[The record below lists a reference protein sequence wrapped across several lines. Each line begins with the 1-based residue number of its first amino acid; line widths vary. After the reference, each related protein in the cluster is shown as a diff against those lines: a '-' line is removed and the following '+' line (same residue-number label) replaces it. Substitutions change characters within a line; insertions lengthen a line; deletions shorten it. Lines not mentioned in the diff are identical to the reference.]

1 MQERY
6 LLNKRFMQ
14 FSELIIESRE
24 DDFKKKYSKKFSAQ
38 NLEKIVKSIAPK
50 YLDWVG
56 KVMDEINFDETF
68 SKVVPT
74 VTRFNNISTNL
85 PQTDINQYNSFNEL
99 YDSITK
105 YDSRIRRDVKQVKG
119 GNVVYDDG
127 VFFVVNPLN
136 YESSCYYGKGTKWCT
151 AAETDSHFKRYNEDG
166 KLFYIIDRTKASND
180 PNYKIA
186 MLKKFD
192 GDVSFFDAKDDRV
205 EAKNVFG
212 EKKYN
217 EIMSSTDEFLNEVY
231 PEQVKIYADR
241 ATAKKEKERLEN
253 LRIQREQRLKREAA
267 QERREEGEWSGR
279 YEDMDDEGLRAN
291 ALLNWIDSYESV
303 EVMTSE
309 DRAEITRL
317 ELEIDRLDQ
326 EYDNSEDPEPD
337 LLDQKS
343 ELEDELEELRNKI
356 DVYNIIRTG
365 DFYSLGEFEVLESN
379 LSDRRYAVG
388 DEDDMQRSAYNY
400 LDNLIDDIGFE
411 GFNKGFAMGYLDNE
425 AIADYAEEM
434 YDYDVRESPES
445 YFDEEEKQLSGE
457 QQEEI
462 QVKRLFIEK
471 AENQISKMEDQMGGD
486 NNDDIQEKIDE
497 LNELIEAYE
506 EEITEI
512 EENPDGEYPED
523 LIEDKVRSLVSDVRY
538 DPEDFMES
546 YGLEW
551 DKFIDRDD
559 FIQGVIDDDG
569 YGQTLNG
576 YDGSADEVK
585 VGDKWFYVMRI
596 D

>member
-1 MQERY
+1 
-6 LLNKRFMQ
+6 MQ

>member
-1 MQERY
+1 
-6 LLNKRFMQ
+6 MQ

-56 KVMDEINFDETF
+56 KVIDEINFDETF

-85 PQTDINQYNSFNEL
+85 PQTDINQYKSFNEL

-180 PNYKIA
+180 PNYKVA
-186 MLKKFD
+186 LLKKFD
-192 GDVSFFDAKDDRV
+192 GDMSFFDAKDDRV
-205 EAKNVFG
+205 DGKTIFG

-217 EIMSSTDEFLNEVY
+217 EIISAADEFLNEVY
-231 PEQVKIYADR
+231 PEQVKIYADKV
-241 ATAKKEKERLEN
+241 AAKREQKRLEN
-253 LRIQREQRLKREAA
+253 LRIQRELKEKRDAA
-267 QERREEGEWSGR
+267 QDRREEGEWGGR
-279 YEDMDDEGLRAN
+279 YEDMYDEGLKAH
-291 ALLNWIDSYESV
+291 ALLDWLVD
-303 EVMTSE
+303 TSDINVITNE
-309 DRAEITRL
+309 DRVEITRL
-317 ELEIDRLDQ
+317 ENEIERLDQ
-326 EYDNSEDPEPD
+326 EYDNAEDPQPE
-337 LLDQKS
+337 LLDQKY
-343 ELEDELEELRNKI
+343 ELEEELEELKSKI
-356 DVYNIIRTG
+356 DVYHIIPTG
-365 DFYSLGEFEVLESN
+365 TFYSCDEFEVIDAGLN
-379 LSDRRYAVG
+379 DRRYAVG
-388 DEDDMQRSAYNY
+388 SEYDMEKSAYDY

-411 GFNKGFAMGYLDNE
+411 GFNKSFAMNYLDTE
-425 AIADYAEEM
+425 AIAAYAEEM

-445 YFDEEEKQLSGE
+445 YFDEDEKQLSDR
-457 QQEEI
+457 QEEDI
-462 QVKRLFIEK
+462 RVARLFIER
-471 AENQISKMEDQMGGD
+471 AEEQISMLEDQMDGD
-486 NNDDIQEKIDE
+486 NDDDIQEKIDE
-497 LNELIEAYE
+497 LNELIESHQD
-506 EEITEI
+506 EITEI
-512 EENPDGEYPED
+512 EENPDGEYPEN
-523 LIEDKVRSLVSDVRY
+523 LIEDKVNELVKDVEY
-538 DPEDFMES
+538 DPEDFMEM

-551 DKFIDRDD
+551 DRFIDRDE
-559 FIQGVIDDDG
+559 FIKGVIEQDG

>member
-1 MQERY
+1 
-6 LLNKRFMQ
+6 MQ

-85 PQTDINQYNSFNEL
+85 PQTDINQYKSFNEL

-192 GDVSFFDAKDDRV
+192 GDISFFDAKDDRV
-205 EAKNVFG
+205 DAKNVFG

-217 EIMSSTDEFLNEVY
+217 EIMSSADEFLSEVY
-231 PEQVKIYADR
+231 PEQVKIYADK
-241 ATAKKEKERLEN
+241 AAAKKEKERLEN
-253 LRIQREQRLKREAA
+253 LRIQREQREKREAA
-267 QERREEGEWSGR
+267 QERREEGEWGGR
-279 YEDMDDEGLRAN
+279 YEDMYDDALKAH
-291 ALLNWIDSYESV
+291 ALLNYLDSYESV

-309 DRAEITRL
+309 DQAEITRL

-326 EYDNSEDPEPD
+326 EYDNSEDPRPE

-343 ELEDELEELRNKI
+343 ELEDELEELKNKI
-356 DVYNIIRTG
+356 DVYNIIPTG
-365 DFYSLGEFEVLESN
+365 TFYNCDEFEVIDAGLN
-379 LSDRRYAVG
+379 DRRYAVG
-388 DEDDMQRSAYNY
+388 SEDDMERSSYDY

-411 GFNKGFAMGYLDNE
+411 GFNKNFAMGYLDTE
-425 AIADYAEEM
+425 AIVAYAEEM

-445 YFDEEEKQLSGE
+445 YFDEDEKQLSDR
-457 QQEEI
+457 QEEDI
-462 QVKRLFIEK
+462 RVARLFIER
-471 AENQISKMEDQMGGD
+471 AEEQISILEDQMDGD
-486 NNDDIQEKIDE
+486 NDDDIQEKIDE
-497 LNELIEAYE
+497 LNELIESHQD
-506 EEITEI
+506 EITEI

-559 FIQGVIDDDG
+559 FIKGVIDADG
-569 YGQTLNG
+569 YGQTLNS

-585 VGDKWFYVMRI
+585 IGDKWFYVMRI

>member
-1 MQERY
+1 
-6 LLNKRFMQ
+6 MQ

-56 KVMDEINFDETF
+56 KVVDEINFDETF

-267 QERREEGEWSGR
+267 QERREEGEWGGR
-279 YEDMDDEGLRAN
+279 YEDMYDEGLKAH
-291 ALLNWIDSYESV
+291 ALLDWLVD
-303 EVMTSE
+303 TSDINVITNE
-309 DRAEITRL
+309 DRVEITRL
-317 ELEIDRLDQ
+317 ENEIERLDQ
-326 EYDNSEDPEPD
+326 EYDNAEDPQPE
-337 LLDQKS
+337 LLDQKY
-343 ELEDELEELRNKI
+343 ELEEELEELKSKI
-356 DVYNIIRTG
+356 DVYHIIPTG
-365 DFYSLGEFEVLESN
+365 TFYSCDEFEVIDAGLN
-379 LSDRRYAVG
+379 DRRYAVG
-388 DEDDMQRSAYNY
+388 SEYDMEKSAYDY

-411 GFNKGFAMGYLDNE
+411 GFNKSFAMNYLDTE
-425 AIADYAEEM
+425 AIAAYAEEM

-445 YFDEEEKQLSGE
+445 YFDEDEKQLSDR
-457 QQEEI
+457 QEEDI
-462 QVKRLFIEK
+462 RVARLFIER
-471 AENQISKMEDQMGGD
+471 AEEQISMLEDQMDGD
-486 NNDDIQEKIDE
+486 NDDDIQEKIDE
-497 LNELIEAYE
+497 LNELIESHQD
-506 EEITEI
+506 EITEI
-512 EENPDGEYPED
+512 EENPDGEYPEN
-523 LIEDKVRSLVSDVRY
+523 LIEDKVNELVKDVEY
-538 DPEDFMES
+538 DPEDFMEM

-551 DKFIDRDD
+551 DRFIDRDE
-559 FIQGVIDDDG
+559 FIKGVVEEDG

-576 YDGSADEVK
+576 YDGSADVVK

>member
-1 MQERY
+1 
-6 LLNKRFMQ
+6 
-14 FSELIIESRE
+14 
-24 DDFKKKYSKKFSAQ
+24 
-38 NLEKIVKSIAPK
+38 V
-50 YLDWVG
+50 
-56 KVMDEINFDETF
+56 DEINFDETF

-85 PQTDINQYNSFNEL
+85 PQTDINQYKSFNEL

-192 GDVSFFDAKDDRV
+192 GDISFFDAKDDRV
-205 EAKNVFG
+205 DAKNVFG

-217 EIMSSTDEFLNEVY
+217 EIISAADEFLNEVY
-231 PEQVKIYADR
+231 PEQVKIYADKV
-241 ATAKKEKERLEN
+241 AAKKEKERLEN
-253 LRIQREQRLKREAA
+253 LRIQRELKEKRDAA
-267 QERREEGEWSGR
+267 QDRREEGEWGGR
-279 YEDMDDEGLRAN
+279 YEDMYDDALKAH
-291 ALLNWIDSYESV
+291 ALLNYLDSYESV

-309 DRAEITRL
+309 DQAEITRL

-326 EYDNSEDPEPD
+326 EYDNSEDPRPE

-343 ELEDELEELRNKI
+343 ELEDELEELKNKI
-356 DVYNIIRTG
+356 DVYNIIPTG
-365 DFYSLGEFEVLESN
+365 TFYNCDEFEVIDAGLN
-379 LSDRRYAVG
+379 DRRYAVG
-388 DEDDMQRSAYNY
+388 SEDDMERSSYDY

-411 GFNKGFAMGYLDNE
+411 GFNKNFAMGYLDTE
-425 AIADYAEEM
+425 AIVAYAEEM

-445 YFDEEEKQLSGE
+445 YFDEDEKQLSDR
-457 QQEEI
+457 QEEDI
-462 QVKRLFIEK
+462 RVARLFIER
-471 AENQISKMEDQMGGD
+471 AEEQISILEDQMDGD
-486 NNDDIQEKIDE
+486 NDDDIQEKIDE
-497 LNELIEAYE
+497 LNELIESHQD
-506 EEITEI
+506 EITEI
-512 EENPDGEYPED
+512 EENPDGEYPEN
-523 LIEDKVRSLVSDVRY
+523 LIEDKVNELVKDVEY
-538 DPEDFMES
+538 DPEDFMEM

-551 DKFIDRDD
+551 DRFIDRDE
-559 FIQGVIDDDG
+559 FIKGVIEQDG

>member
-1 MQERY
+1 
-6 LLNKRFMQ
+6 MQ

-24 DDFKKKYSKKFSAQ
+24 DDFKKKYSKKFSSQ
-38 NLEKIVKSIAPK
+38 NLEKIVKSVAPK

-68 SKVVPT
+68 SKLVPT

-85 PQTDINQYNSFNEL
+85 PQTDINQYKSFNEL
-99 YDSITK
+99 YDSISK

-180 PNYKIA
+180 PNYKVA
-186 MLKKFD
+186 LLKKFD
-192 GDVSFFDAKDDRV
+192 GDMSFFDAKDDRV
-205 EAKNVFG
+205 DGKVIFG

-217 EIMSSTDEFLNEVY
+217 EIISSADEFLNEVY
-231 PEQVKIYADR
+231 PEQVKIYADK
-241 ATAKKEKERLEN
+241 AAAKKEKERLEN
-253 LRIQREQRLKREAA
+253 LRIQRELKEKREAA
-267 QERREEGEWSGR
+267 QERREEGDWSGG
-279 YEDMDDEGLRAN
+279 YEGMGEEGLRAN
-291 ALLNWIDSYESV
+291 ALLSYLDSYESV
-303 EVMTSE
+303 EVMSNE
-309 DRAEITRL
+309 DRANITRL

-326 EYDNSEDPEPD
+326 EYDNSEDPRPE

-356 DVYNIIRTG
+356 DVYNIIPTG
-365 DFYSLGEFEVLESN
+365 EFYGLGEFEVIDTD

-388 DEDDMQRSAYNY
+388 DEYDMQRAAYDY

-411 GFNKGFAMGYLDNE
+411 GFNKNFAMGYLDTD
-425 AIADYAEEM
+425 AIVEYAEEM

-445 YFDEEEKQLSGE
+445 YLDESQKELSSR
-457 QQEEI
+457 QEEDI
-462 QVKRLFIEK
+462 RVARLFIER
-471 AENQISKMEDQMGGD
+471 AENQISILEDKLGGD
-486 NNDDIQEKIDE
+486 NDDNINEKIDE
-497 LNELIEAYE
+497 LREIISNYE
-506 EEITEI
+506 DEITEI
-512 EENPDGEYPED
+512 EENPDGDYPED
-523 LIEDKVRSLVSDVRY
+523 LIEDAIADRVRDVKD
-538 DPEDFMES
+538 DPEDFMDS

-551 DKFIDRDD
+551 DKFIDRDE
-559 FIQGVIDDDG
+559 FIKGVIEADG

-585 VGDKWFYVMRI
+585 VGDQWYYVMRI

>member
-1 MQERY
+1 
-6 LLNKRFMQ
+6 MQ

-24 DDFKKKYSKKFSAQ
+24 DDFKKKYSKKFSSQ
-38 NLEKIVKSIAPK
+38 NLEKIVKNIAPK

-68 SKVVPT
+68 SKLMPT

-85 PQTDINQYNSFNEL
+85 PQTDINQYKSFNEL
-99 YDSITK
+99 YDAITK
-105 YDSRIRRDVKQVKG
+105 YDSRIRREIKQVKG

-180 PNYKIA
+180 PNYKVA
-186 MLKKFD
+186 LLKKFD

-205 EAKNVFG
+205 DAKAIFG

-217 EIMSSTDEFLNEVY
+217 EIMTAADEFLNEVY
-231 PEQVKIYADR
+231 PEQVKIYADK
-241 ATAKKEKERLEN
+241 AAAKKEKERLEN
-253 LRIQREQRLKREAA
+253 LRIQRELQAKRDDA
-267 QERREEGEWSGR
+267 QDRREEGEWSGR
-279 YEDMDDEGLRAN
+279 YEDMDEEGLKAH
-291 ALLNWIDSYESV
+291 ALLNYLDTYESTQ
-303 EVMTSE
+303 VMTSE

-326 EYDNSEDPEPD
+326 EYDNSEDPRPE

-343 ELEDELEELRNKI
+343 ELEDELEELKNRI
-356 DVYNIIRTG
+356 DVYNIIPTG
-365 DFYSLGEFEVLESN
+365 NYYRLSEFEVIDSG

-388 DEDDMQRSAYNY
+388 DEDDMERSSYEY

-411 GFNKGFAMGYLDNE
+411 GFAKGFARGYLDTD
-425 AIADYAEEM
+425 AIVDYAEEM
-434 YDYDVRESPES
+434 YEYDVRESPES
-445 YFDEEEKQLSGE
+445 YFDESEKELSGK
-457 QQEEI
+457 QEEDI
-462 QVKRLFIEK
+462 RIARHFIEK
-471 AENQISKMEDQMGGD
+471 AEEQISMLEDRMDGD
-486 NNDDIQEKIDE
+486 NDDDIQEKIDE
-497 LNELIEAYE
+497 LNELIESHQD
-506 EEITEI
+506 EITEI
-512 EENPDGEYPED
+512 EENPDGDYPEE
-523 LIEDKVRSLVSDVRY
+523 LIEDKIEELIRDVRY
-538 DPEDFMES
+538 DPEDFMDT
-546 YGLEW
+546 YGLELER
-551 DKFIDRDD
+551 FIDRDE
-559 FIQGVIDDDG
+559 FIKGVIDADG

-576 YDGSADEVK
+576 YDGSADEIK

>member
-1 MQERY
+1 
-6 LLNKRFMQ
+6 MQ

-24 DDFKKKYSKKFSAQ
+24 DDFKKKYSKKFSTQ
-38 NLEKIVKSIAPK
+38 NLEKIVKSISPK

-192 GDVSFFDAKDDRV
+192 GDISFFDAKDDRV
-205 EAKNVFG
+205 DAKNVFG

-217 EIMSSTDEFLNEVY
+217 EIISAADEFLNEVY
-231 PEQVKIYADR
+231 PEQVKIYDYKVA
-241 ATAKKEKERLEN
+241 AKKEKERLEK
-253 LRIQREQRLKREAA
+253 LRIEREVREKREQA
-267 QERREEGEWSGR
+267 QDRREEGEWDGT
-279 YEDMDDEGLRAN
+279 YENMDEEGLKAH
-291 ALLNWIDSYESV
+291 ALLDWLVD
-303 EVMTSE
+303 TSDVDVITNE

-356 DVYNIIRTG
+356 DVYNIIPTG
-365 DFYSLGEFEVLESN
+365 DFYNLGEFEVIDSG

-388 DEDDMQRSAYNY
+388 DEDDMQRSAYDY

-411 GFNKGFAMGYLDNE
+411 GFNKSFAMGYLDNE

-445 YFDEEEKQLSGE
+445 YFDEDEKQLSDR
-457 QQEEI
+457 QEEDI
-462 QVKRLFIEK
+462 RVARLFIER
-471 AENQISKMEDQMGGD
+471 AEEQISMLENQMDGD
-486 NNDDIQEKIDE
+486 NDDDIQEKIDE
-497 LNELIEAYE
+497 LNELIESHQD
-506 EEITEI
+506 EITEI

-559 FIQGVIDDDG
+559 FIQGVIDADG

>member
-1 MQERY
+1 
-6 LLNKRFMQ
+6 MQ

-24 DDFKKKYSKKFSAQ
+24 DDFKKKYSKKFSPQ
-38 NLEKIVKSIAPK
+38 NLEKIVKGITPK

-56 KVMDEINFDETF
+56 KVVDEINFDETF
-68 SKVVPT
+68 SKLVPT
-74 VTRFNNISTNL
+74 VNRFNNISTNL
-85 PQTDINQYNSFNEL
+85 PQTDINQYKSFDEL
-99 YDSITK
+99 YNAITS

-180 PNYKIA
+180 PNYKVA
-186 MLKKFD
+186 LLKKFD
-192 GDVSFFDAKDDRV
+192 GDISFWDAKDDRV
-205 EAKNVFG
+205 MSGESIFG

-217 EIMSSTDEFLNEVY
+217 EIISSVDQFLGEVY
-231 PEQVKIYADR
+231 PEQVKLYADK
-241 ATAKKEKERLEN
+241 AAAKKEKERLEN
-253 LRIQREQRLKREAA
+253 LRIQRELQEKRETA

-279 YEDMDDEGLRAN
+279 YEEMDEEGLRAN
-291 ALLNWIDSYESV
+291 ALLNYLDSYESV

-309 DRAEITRL
+309 DRAAITRL

-326 EYDNSEDPEPD
+326 EYDNSEDPRPD

-343 ELEDELEELRNKI
+343 ELEDELEDLKNKI
-356 DVYNIIRTG
+356 DVYNIIPTG
-365 DFYSLGEFEVLESN
+365 TFYELGEFEVIDSG

-388 DEDDMQRSAYNY
+388 DEDDMQRSAYDY

-411 GFNKGFAMGYLDNE
+411 GFSKPFAMGYLDID
-425 AIADYAEEM
+425 AIIDYAEEM
-434 YDYDVRESPES
+434 FNYDISDSPES
-445 YFDEEEKQLSGE
+445 YFDDDQRELSDK
-457 QQEEI
+457 QEEDI
-462 QVKRLFIEK
+462 KVARLFIER
-471 AENQISKMEDQMGGD
+471 AENQISMMEDQMDGD
-486 NNDDIQEKIDE
+486 NDDDIQEKIDE
-497 LNELIEAYE
+497 LNELIDSHLD
-506 EEITEI
+506 EITQI
-512 EENPDGEYPED
+512 KENPEGDFPED
-523 LIEDKVRSLVSDVRY
+523 LIEDMVNERIRDVRN
-538 DPEDFMES
+538 DPEEFLNE

-551 DKFIDRDD
+551 DNYIDRRD
-559 FIQGVIDDDG
+559 FIKGIIEADG
-569 YGQTLNG
+569 YGQTLNS

-585 VGDKWFYVMRI
+585 VGDQWFYVMRI

>member
-1 MQERY
+1 
-6 LLNKRFMQ
+6 MQ

-56 KVMDEINFDETF
+56 KVVDEINFDETF

-85 PQTDINQYNSFNEL
+85 PQTDINQYKSFNEL

-192 GDVSFFDAKDDRV
+192 GDISFFDAKDDRV
-205 EAKNVFG
+205 DAKNVFG

-217 EIMSSTDEFLNEVY
+217 EIISAADEFLNEVY
-231 PEQVKIYADR
+231 PEQVKIYADKI
-241 ATAKKEKERLEN
+241 AAKREKERLEN
-253 LRIQREQRLKREAA
+253 LRIQRELKEKRDAA
-267 QERREEGEWSGR
+267 QDRREEGEWGGR
-279 YEDMDDEGLRAN
+279 YEDMYDEGLKAH
-291 ALLNWIDSYESV
+291 ALLDWLVD
-303 EVMTSE
+303 TSDINVITNE
-309 DRAEITRL
+309 DRVEITRL
-317 ELEIDRLDQ
+317 ENEIERLDQ
-326 EYDNSEDPEPD
+326 EYDNAEDPQPE
-337 LLDQKS
+337 LLDQKY
-343 ELEDELEELRNKI
+343 ELEEELEELKSKI
-356 DVYNIIRTG
+356 DVYHIIPTG
-365 DFYSLGEFEVLESN
+365 TFYSCDEFEVIDAGLN
-379 LSDRRYAVG
+379 DRRYAVG
-388 DEDDMQRSAYNY
+388 SEYDMEKSAYDY

-411 GFNKGFAMGYLDNE
+411 GFNKSFAMNYLDTE
-425 AIADYAEEM
+425 AIAAYAEEM

-445 YFDEEEKQLSGE
+445 YFDEDEKQLSDR
-457 QQEEI
+457 QEEDI
-462 QVKRLFIEK
+462 RVARLFIER
-471 AENQISKMEDQMGGD
+471 AEEQISILEDKLDGD
-486 NNDDIQEKIDE
+486 NDDDIQEKIDE
-497 LNELIEAYE
+497 LNELIESHQD
-506 EEITEI
+506 EITEI
-512 EENPDGEYPED
+512 EENPDGEYPEN
-523 LIEDKVRSLVSDVRY
+523 LIEDKVNELVKDVEY
-538 DPEDFMES
+538 DPEDFMEM

-551 DKFIDRDD
+551 DRFIDRDE
-559 FIQGVIDDDG
+559 FIKGVIEEDG

-576 YDGSADEVK
+576 YDGSADVVK

>member
-1 MQERY
+1 
-6 LLNKRFMQ
+6 MQ

-56 KVMDEINFDETF
+56 KVVDEINFDETF

-192 GDVSFFDAKDDRV
+192 GDISFFDAKDDRV

-217 EIMSSTDEFLNEVY
+217 EIISAADEFLNEVY
-231 PEQVKIYADR
+231 PEQVKIYADKV
-241 ATAKKEKERLEN
+241 AAKKEKERLEN

-309 DRAEITRL
+309 DRAAITRL

-326 EYDNSEDPEPD
+326 EYDNAEDPEPD

-365 DFYSLGEFEVLESN
+365 DFYSLGEFEVIDSG

-388 DEDDMQRSAYNY
+388 DEDDMEKSAYDY

-445 YFDEEEKQLSGE
+445 YFDEEEKQLSDR
-457 QQEEI
+457 QEEDI
-462 QVKRLFIEK
+462 RVARLFIER
-471 AENQISKMEDQMGGD
+471 AEEQISMLENQMDGD
-486 NNDDIQEKIDE
+486 NDDDIQEKIDE
-497 LNELIEAYE
+497 LNELIESHQD
-506 EEITEI
+506 EITEI

-559 FIQGVIDDDG
+559 FIQGVIDADG
-569 YGQTLNG
+569 YGQTLNS

>member
-1 MQERY
+1 
-6 LLNKRFMQ
+6 MQ

-56 KVMDEINFDETF
+56 RVVDEINFDETF

-85 PQTDINQYNSFNEL
+85 PQTDINQYKSFNEL

-192 GDVSFFDAKDDRV
+192 GDISFFDAKDDRV
-205 EAKNVFG
+205 DAKNVFG

-217 EIMSSTDEFLNEVY
+217 EIISAADEFLNEVY
-231 PEQVKIYADR
+231 PEQVKIYADKV
-241 ATAKKEKERLEN
+241 AAKKEKERLEN
-253 LRIQREQRLKREAA
+253 LRIQRELKEKRDAA
-267 QERREEGEWSGR
+267 QDRREEGEWGGR
-279 YEDMDDEGLRAN
+279 YEDMYDDALKAH
-291 ALLNWIDSYESV
+291 ALLNYLDSYESV

-309 DRAEITRL
+309 DQAEITRL

-326 EYDNSEDPEPD
+326 EYDNTEDPEPD

-343 ELEDELEELRNKI
+343 ELEDELEELKNKI
-356 DVYNIIRTG
+356 DVYNIIPTG
-365 DFYSLGEFEVLESN
+365 TFYNCDEFEVIDAGLN
-379 LSDRRYAVG
+379 DRRYAVG
-388 DEDDMQRSAYNY
+388 SEDDMERSSYDY

-411 GFNKGFAMGYLDNE
+411 GFNKNFAMGYLDTE
-425 AIADYAEEM
+425 AIVAYAEEM

-445 YFDEEEKQLSGE
+445 YFNEDEKELSS
-457 QQEEI
+457 QQEEDI
-462 QVKRLFIEK
+462 RVARLFIER
-471 AENQISKMEDQMGGD
+471 AEEQIAILEDKLDGD
-486 NNDDIQEKIDE
+486 NDYDIQEKIDE
-497 LNELIEAYE
+497 LNELIESHE

-512 EENPDGEYPED
+512 EENPDGEYPEN
-523 LIEDKVRSLVSDVRY
+523 LIEDKVNELVKDVEY
-538 DPEDFMES
+538 DPEDFMEM

-551 DKFIDRDD
+551 DRFIDRDE
-559 FIQGVIDDDG
+559 FIKGVVEADG

>member
-1 MQERY
+1 
-6 LLNKRFMQ
+6 MQ

-56 KVMDEINFDETF
+56 KVMDEIKFDETF

-85 PQTDINQYNSFNEL
+85 PQTDINQYKSFNEL
-99 YDSITK
+99 YDSITQ

-192 GDVSFFDAKDDRV
+192 GDISFFDAKDDRV
-205 EAKNVFG
+205 DAKNVFG

-217 EIMSSTDEFLNEVY
+217 EIISSADEFLSEVY
-231 PEQVKIYADR
+231 PEQVKIYADK
-241 ATAKKEKERLEN
+241 AAAKKEKERLEN
-253 LRIQREQRLKREAA
+253 LRIQREQREKREAA

-291 ALLNWIDSYESV
+291 ALLNYLDSYESV

-326 EYDNSEDPEPD
+326 EYDNAEDPEPD

-343 ELEDELEELRNKI
+343 ELEDELEELKNKI
-356 DVYNIIRTG
+356 DVYNIIPTG
-365 DFYSLGEFEVLESN
+365 EFYELGEFEVIDSG

-388 DEDDMQRSAYNY
+388 DEYDMEKSAYDY

-445 YFDEEEKQLSGE
+445 YFDEDEKQLSDR
-457 QQEEI
+457 QEEDI
-462 QVKRLFIEK
+462 RVARLFIER
-471 AENQISKMEDQMGGD
+471 AEEQISMLEDRMDGD
-486 NNDDIQEKIDE
+486 NDDDIQEKIDE
-497 LNELIEAYE
+497 LNELIESHQD
-506 EEITEI
+506 EITEI

-559 FIQGVIDDDG
+559 FIKGVIDADG
-569 YGQTLNG
+569 YGQTLNS

-585 VGDKWFYVMRI
+585 IGDKWFYVMRI

>member
-1 MQERY
+1 
-6 LLNKRFMQ
+6 MQ

-38 NLEKIVKSIAPK
+38 NLEKIIKSIAPK

-56 KVMDEINFDETF
+56 KVIDEINFDETF

-85 PQTDINQYNSFNEL
+85 PQTDINQYKSFNEL
-99 YDSITK
+99 YDAITK

-192 GDVSFFDAKDDRV
+192 GDISFFDAKDDRV
-205 EAKNVFG
+205 DAKNVFG

-217 EIMSSTDEFLNEVY
+217 EIMSSADEFLNEVY
-231 PEQVKIYADR
+231 PEQVKIYADKV
-241 ATAKKEKERLEN
+241 AAKKEKERLEN
-253 LRIQREQRLKREAA
+253 LRIQRELQEKREAA
-267 QERREEGEWSGR
+267 QDRREEGEWSGR
-279 YEDMDDEGLRAN
+279 YEEMDEEGLRAN
-291 ALLNWIDSYESV
+291 ALLNYLDSYESV

-309 DRAEITRL
+309 DRAAITRL

-326 EYDNSEDPEPD
+326 EYDNAEDPRPD

-343 ELEDELEELRNKI
+343 ELEDELEELKNKI
-356 DVYNIIRTG
+356 DVYNIIPTG
-365 DFYSLGEFEVLESN
+365 TFYELGEFEVIDSG

-388 DEDDMQRSAYNY
+388 DEDDMQRSAYDY

-411 GFNKGFAMGYLDNE
+411 GFNKSFAMGYLDTD
-425 AIADYAEEM
+425 AIVEYAEEM

-445 YFDEEEKQLSGE
+445 YFEDDQKELSAK
-457 QQEEI
+457 QEEDI
-462 QVKRLFIEK
+462 RVARLFIER
-471 AENQISKMEDQMGGD
+471 AENQIFILEDKLGGD
-486 NNDDIQEKIDE
+486 NDDNINEKIDE
-497 LNELIEAYE
+497 LKEIISNYE
-506 EEITEI
+506 DEITEI
-512 EENPDGEYPED
+512 EENPDGDYPEE
-523 LIEDKVRSLVSDVRY
+523 LIEDAIADRVRDVKD
-538 DPEDFMES
+538 DPEDFMDS

-559 FIQGVIDDDG
+559 FIKGVIDADG

>member
-1 MQERY
+1 
-6 LLNKRFMQ
+6 MQ

-56 KVMDEINFDETF
+56 KVVDEINFDETF

-192 GDVSFFDAKDDRV
+192 GDISFFDAKDDRV

-309 DRAEITRL
+309 DRAAITRL

-326 EYDNSEDPEPD
+326 EYDNAEDPEPD

-365 DFYSLGEFEVLESN
+365 DFYSLGEFEVIDSG

-388 DEDDMQRSAYNY
+388 DEDDMEKSAYDY

-445 YFDEEEKQLSGE
+445 YFDEEEKQLSDR
-457 QQEEI
+457 QEEDI
-462 QVKRLFIEK
+462 RVARLFIER
-471 AENQISKMEDQMGGD
+471 AEEQISMLENQMDGD
-486 NNDDIQEKIDE
+486 NDDDIQEKIDE
-497 LNELIEAYE
+497 LNELIESHQD
-506 EEITEI
+506 EITER

-559 FIQGVIDDDG
+559 FIQGVIDADG
-569 YGQTLNG
+569 YGQTLNS

>member
-1 MQERY
+1 
-6 LLNKRFMQ
+6 MQ

-85 PQTDINQYNSFNEL
+85 PQTDINQYKSFNEL
-99 YDSITK
+99 YDTINK

-192 GDVSFFDAKDDRV
+192 GDISFFDAKDDRV
-205 EAKNVFG
+205 DAKNVFG

-217 EIMSSTDEFLNEVY
+217 EIITSADEFLSEVY
-231 PEQVKIYADR
+231 PEQVKIYADK
-241 ATAKKEKERLEN
+241 AAAKKEKERLEN
-253 LRIQREQRLKREAA
+253 LRIQREQREKREAA

-291 ALLNWIDSYESV
+291 ALLNYLDSYESV
-303 EVMTSE
+303 EVMTSS

-326 EYDNSEDPEPD
+326 EYDNAEDPDPD

-343 ELEDELEELRNKI
+343 ELEDELEELKNKI
-356 DVYNIIRTG
+356 DVYNIIPTG
-365 DFYSLGEFEVLESN
+365 EFYSLGEFEVIDTD

-388 DEDDMQRSAYNY
+388 DEDDMQRSAYDY

-411 GFNKGFAMGYLDNE
+411 GFNKSFAMGYLDNE

-445 YFDEEEKQLSGE
+445 YFDEEEKQLSDR
-457 QQEEI
+457 QEEDI
-462 QVKRLFIEK
+462 RIARLFIER
-471 AENQISKMEDQMGGD
+471 AEEQISTLEDQMDGD
-486 NNDDIQEKIDE
+486 NDDDIQEKIDE
-497 LNELIEAYE
+497 LNELIESHQD
-506 EEITEI
+506 EITEI

-523 LIEDKVRSLVSDVRY
+523 LIEDKVNELVRDVRY

-559 FIQGVIDDDG
+559 FIKGVIDADG
-569 YGQTLNG
+569 YGQTLNS

-585 VGDKWFYVMRI
+585 IGDKWFYVMRI